1 MGDRWYS
8 ITTDLNITGYLVFK
22 LRQTGMHHITFITRH
37 SDGKKKRDD
46 KARWLDWHVYSMDDN
61 NSIICGHR
69 ILFHLLLRSDKTH
82 NNVIL

>member
-46 KARWLDWHVYSMDDN
+46 KTRWLD
-61 NSIICGHR
+61 
-69 ILFHLLLRSDKTH
+69 
-82 NNVIL
+82 